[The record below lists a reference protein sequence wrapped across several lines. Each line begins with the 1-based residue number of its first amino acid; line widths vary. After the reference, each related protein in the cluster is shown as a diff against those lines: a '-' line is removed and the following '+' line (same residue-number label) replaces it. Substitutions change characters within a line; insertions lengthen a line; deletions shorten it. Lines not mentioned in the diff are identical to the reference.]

1 MSLPGELGLALRL
14 ARREMRGGTR
24 GLGVFLA
31 CLALGVAAI
40 AAVGTFAAGV
50 GGGLA
55 ANAQAILGGDVQLVR
70 SHVPVDSAV
79 ARALEARGDLSRQV
93 DMRVMVR
100 PRSGQGSALAELKA
114 VDGAYPLYGKFELMG
129 GFGLAEALAGR
140 DGLPG
145 AVAEQAL
152 LERLDLLLG
161 DVVRVGGAEFVLTG
175 IIRQEPDRV
184 GQFWALGPRLI
195 VGLEALAASGVVR
208 PGTLAHY
215 VYNLRLPGE
224 EPDPARAEALGAEV
238 LAAHPDGGFRVR
250 TFHKAATRLTW
261 LLDDVAQYLTLVGLA
276 TLLVGGIGVAGA
288 VRAFL
293 AGRQRSIAV
302 MKALGASRRL
312 VTGVYFVQVMAL
324 ALAGSAAGALVGWI
338 AAWAGA
344 GPLALRLGVPL
355 ARTTAQFPALLA
367 VAYGLLTAL
376 AFSLW
381 PLSAAGLTSPAR
393 LFRGY
398 ADTGAR
404 RPGRGTLAACALV
417 VLALTALLLA
427 TSEDRGV
434 ALGFAAGALGSVVVL
449 WLWAGLV
456 RRAAARLPRPASPR
470 LRQALANL
478 HRPGAATASVIF
490 SLGLGLTV
498 LVAVALAE
506 GNIRDIIARQ
516 TPSTA
521 PSFFFIDI
529 PRGRMEALERTA
541 LDVPGV
547 SRMEKQPSIRGRI
560 VEIDGREADTVDV
573 DPDVAWALRSDR
585 GLTFAGPR
593 PEGVE
598 LTQGAWWAPD
608 YAGPPL
614 ICLDERVCR
623 GFGMAVGD
631 TLTVNVLGRRITGT
645 VACTR
650 RIDWTTGGL
659 NHTIIFSPG
668 VLDGAPYTWI
678 ATAYADREQETALFR
693 AVTGAFPE
701 VVAIS
706 MREVLENLG
715 QMVDD
720 VGLAVGAAAALAL
733 VAGLLVLAEAMRANL
748 RARHYDA
755 VVFKVLGATRR
766 DIMTALVL
774 EFAIL
779 GAAAAALAALLGLAG
794 SWAFVAGALH
804 RGWVFLPLPLLA
816 ITVGGV
822 AATVLLGLLGVR
834 RALRGSAWGVLR
846 NE

>member
-1 MSLPGELGLALRL
+1 MTRLAELGLALRL

-24 GLGVFLA
+24 GLRVFLA

-55 ANAQAILGGDVQLVR
+55 ANARAILGGDVQLVR

-79 ARALEARGDLSRQV
+79 ARAMEARGQLSRQV
-93 DMRVMVR
+93 DLRVMVR
-100 PRSGQGSALAELKA
+100 ARQGQGSALAELKA
-114 VDGAYPLYGKFELMG
+114 VDGAYPLYGKFSLRG
-129 GFGLAEALAGR
+129 GFGLTAALAGR

-152 LERLDLLLG
+152 LERLNLLLG
-161 DVVRVGGAEFVLTG
+161 DVVRVGDAEFVLTG

-195 VGLEALAASGVVR
+195 VGLDALAASGVVR
-208 PGTLAHY
+208 PGTLARY
-215 VYNLRLPGE
+215 VYNLRLPDE
-224 EPDPARAEALGAEV
+224 ATPAEADA
-238 LAAHPDGGFRVR
+238 LAAALLDAHPDGGFRAR

-293 AGRQRSIAV
+293 AGRERSIAV

-312 VTGVYFVQVMAL
+312 VSTIYFIQVMAL
-324 ALAGSAAGALVGWI
+324 ALVGSLGGALAGWLT
-338 AAWAGA
+338 AWAGA

-355 ARTTAQFPALLA
+355 ARGTAVFPSVLA

-398 ADTGAR
+398 ADAGSR
-404 RPGRGTLAACALV
+404 RPGRGTLAACAGA
-417 VLALTALLLA
+417 VLALMALLTLA
-427 TSEDRGV
+427 SEDRIV
-434 ALGFAAGALGSVVVL
+434 ALGFAACALGSVAVL
-449 WLWAGLV
+449 RAWAVLV
-456 RRAAARLPRPASPR
+456 RRVAARLPRPGSPR
-470 LRQALANL
+470 LRQAVANL

-498 LVAVALAE
+498 LVAVVLVE
-506 GNIRDIIARQ
+506 GNIRDLIDRQ

-529 PRGRMEALERTA
+529 PRGRMDALERTA
-541 LDVPGV
+541 MAVPGV

-560 VEIDGREADTVDV
+560 VEIDGRDADSVDV

-585 GLTFAGPR
+585 GLTFVGPM
-593 PEGVE
+593 PPGVE
-598 LTQGAWWAPD
+598 LTQGTWWTPD
-608 YAGPPL
+608 YQGPPL

-623 GFGMAVGD
+623 GFGMSLGD
-631 TLTVNVLGRRITGT
+631 TLTVNVLGRRMTGT

-668 VLDGAPYTWI
+668 VLEGAPYTWI
-678 ATAYADREQETALFR
+678 ATAYADPGQETALFR
-693 AVTGAFPE
+693 AVTDAFPE

-706 MREVLENLG
+706 MREVLENLAE
-715 QMVDD
+715 MVDD

-733 VAGLLVLAEAMRANL
+733 VAGLLVLAEALRANL

-779 GAAAAALAALLGLAG
+779 GAAAAALAALLGAVG
-794 SWAFVAGALH
+794 SWVFVTGAL
-804 RGWVFLPLPLLA
+804 RGNWVFLPLPLAA

-822 AATVLLGLLGVR
+822 TATVRLGLRGVR